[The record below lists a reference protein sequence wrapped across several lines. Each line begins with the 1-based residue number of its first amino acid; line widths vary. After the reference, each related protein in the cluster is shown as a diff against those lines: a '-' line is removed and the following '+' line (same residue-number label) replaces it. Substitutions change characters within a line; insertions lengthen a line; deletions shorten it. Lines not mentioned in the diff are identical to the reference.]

1 MNNLGH
7 KIFKGYQDIVSY
19 ISPTL
24 KQSKFYTEG
33 KLTPEEFVLAGDF
46 LVLKCP
52 TWKWCSAKDNLYNSA
67 LPKDKQYLLT
77 TVKSNSRASDYIKDN
92 GTIEVQIED
101 DWVEEN
107 LNINNE
113 NKKEEE
119 PEKIMDLDLENDDNT
134 NEQPKKEEE
143 KKEEIKKDIDERDGK
158 KQERRRKKRK
168 TEIKRRK

>member
-67 LPKDKQYLLT
+67 LPKDKQ
-77 TVKSNSRASDYIKDN
+77 
-92 GTIEVQIED
+92 
-101 DWVEEN
+101 
-107 LNINNE
+107 
-113 NKKEEE
+113 
-119 PEKIMDLDLENDDNT
+119 
-134 NEQPKKEEE
+134 
-143 KKEEIKKDIDERDGK
+143 
-158 KQERRRKKRK
+158 
-168 TEIKRRK
+168 

>member
-107 LNINNE
+107 LNINE
-113 NKKEEE
+113 IEILKKEINYQKKLIKSYEE
-119 PEKIMDLDLENDDNT
+119 QNLKSAEN
-134 NEQPKKEEE
+134 E
-143 KKEEIKKDIDERDGK
+143 KKLKSTITKIEKSIH
-158 KQERRRKKRK
+158 
-168 TEIKRRK
+168 

>member
-119 PEKIMDLDLENDDNT
+119 EKMKQIENLKKNL
-134 NEQPKKEEE
+134 QPKEYTKEE
-143 KKEEIKKDIDERDGK
+143 KKQIINNIINRLYKKGNENDEVKKSKEE
-158 KQERRRKKRK
+158 
-168 TEIKRRK
+168 

>member
-119 PEKIMDLDLENDDNT
+119 PEKIMDLDLEN
-134 NEQPKKEEE
+134 KKGKE
-143 KKEEIKKDIDERDGK
+143 KILIKNGLTKIKGSMFNGFSIIHTI
-158 KQERRRKKRK
+158 RKIILLK
-168 TEIKRRK
+168 